1 MAGPLTGT
9 ASPLPFFRLRAAAAP
24 RSTHR
29 PVHGSPRSLPSPA
42 ANGDRAIG
50 REARPQP
57 PHHEFAAAQPPHLG
71 RVDGATRE
79 ILLRIP
85 PDDPASLVRAS
96 AVRTTWLEI
105 ISDPAFFHGA
115 SPVLGNLHKKSY
127 ESHGVA
133 PFDPTGASCPLVRD
147 RRNWHAADS
156 RHGRVLFYTPR
167 EKHADFIVWDPIT
180 DRQWGVSTDPK
191 LSEIIETADD
201 QQEEITWVA
210 PVLCGKDGCDH
221 LGCHAGPFLVAFAGS
236 NEIQS
241 TTFACVYWS
250 EAAEWSQMISIENTN
265 AMPPWSTRM
274 PLRRP
279 GTPRLW
285 ERKSIFPAS
294 GAEEWWCMMWAR
306 TFRDQFAEPA
316 TR

>member
-1 MAGPLTGT
+1 MP
-9 ASPLPFFRLRAAAAP
+9 AAP

-105 ISDPAFFHGA
+105 ILDPAFFHGA

-210 PVLCGKDGCDH
+210 AVLCGKDGCDH

-241 TTFACVYWS
+241 TTFACVYCVIFLNT
-250 EAAEWSQMISIENTN
+250 EAGLFAVEVRSGQTKKLHRKMFVQTGIPYASFYSREHVRIV
-265 AMPPWSTRM
+265 M
-274 PLRRP
+274 PLQSKRGRGDHPHESETVLP
-279 GTPRLW
+279 GISNHTHHAYHDTC
-285 ERKSIFPAS
+285 F
-294 GAEEWWCMMWAR
+294 
-306 TFRDQFAEPA
+306 T
-316 TR
+316 